1 MCSHLCRHP
10 VWWLQDREIC
20 CKWLHINVVTVIK
33 TLKCLRMIQKKGR
46 KKIQDLWDCQLRF
59 LSSLLCLLPL
69 LALSIWNLWQC
80 WSYNDSDNLA
90 GPMTFARQRWH
101 WQIITLQTES
111 CNYQKKACNTLSQ
124 GNVHLNA
131 LLFRHER
138 KQFYPKGAEF
148 LSNCSIVFSHSI
160 QNWLCDSCE

>member
-1 MCSHLCRHP
+1 M
-10 VWWLQDREIC
+10 WWLQDREIC

-46 KKIQDLWDCQLRF
+46 KKIQHLWDCELRF

-80 WSYNDSDNLA
+80 WGYNDDNNLA
-90 GPMTFARQRWH
+90 GPMTKHLRGKDDKWLHFKQKAA
-101 WQIITLQTES
+101 II
-111 CNYQKKACNTLSQ
+111 KKKTCNTLSQ

-138 KQFYPKGAEF
+138 KQFYPKGAEV

-160 QNWLCDSCE
+160 QNWLCDSCV